1 MKWLTYKQIMYFKK
15 SITIFAIIISIVSS
29 LQSQSLDV
37 DVQGE
42 IYEYATYYVSSFD
55 VGTGGT
61 NVQIFNYSIE
71 SNIYPIYLKI
81 RFRASIIS
89 PGLGIN
95 NEATIVEVET
105 DPFIIQD
112 DLYLDNRDLSSELT
126 YVSDNSGNQ
135 IELQGQLI
143 DVLDPALS
151 EAIMQTI
158 LTSGKLSDGQYTF
171 SVSIF
176 GGVNENNL
184 SMVFDDSKTFVI
196 QSQVPIALEY
206 PGGALSDTTD
216 NLLYT
221 SFPIF
226 QWSSGP
232 PCAGCETYI
241 RVAQF
246 NSDIHS
252 GLEDAIQDQRVLPSN
267 QSEDWWQ
274 IDNVNSF
281 QYPFSG
287 AYPLDAGNIY
297 CWQVRITLPTTAG
310 SEDMFSP
317 ISAFKIGQAGTIETN
332 SVITDPLL
340 MMLQQAI
347 PNEFNNYFGQG
358 KSLEGF
364 IPNGQIEVNGVNVDQ
379 SVITNLL
386 QQIMSQNYQIKSV
399 QVE

>member
-1 MKWLTYKQIMYFKK
+1 MVIKK
-15 SITIFAIIISIVSS
+15 SIIFFALLVLFKSGI
-29 LQSQSLDV
+29 QSQSLNI

-55 VGTGGT
+55 VATGAT
-61 NVQIFNYSIE
+61 NVQIFNYSLT
-71 SNIYPIYLKI
+71 SNIYPVYIKI
-81 RFRASIIS
+81 RFKATIVS

-95 NEATIVEVET
+95 NAATIVEVET
-105 DPFIIQD
+105 DPFQIQD
-112 DLYLDNRDLSSELT
+112 GLYLDNRDLSSERT
-126 YVSDNSGNQ
+126 FINDNSGNQ

-143 DVLDPALS
+143 DVLDPGLS

-171 SVSIF
+171 SVMVY
-176 GGVNENNL
+176 GGLTENDL
-184 SMVFDDSKTFVI
+184 SLVFDDSKTFVI
-196 QSQVPIALEY
+196 QSQVPITLES

-221 SFPIF
+221 NFPIF

-232 PCAGCETYI
+232 PCTGCETYI

-246 NSDIHS
+246 DSDVHS
-252 GLEDAIQDQRVLPSN
+252 GLEDAIEDQRVLPSN
-267 QSEDWWQ
+267 QNEDWEL

-287 AYPLDAGNIY
+287 AYPLEAGNVY
-297 CWQVRITLPTTAG
+297 CWQIRITLPTTSG
-310 SEDMFSP
+310 TEDMFSP
-317 ISAFKIGQAGTIETN
+317 IYAFKIGQAGNIETT
-332 SVITDPLL
+332 SAITDPLL

-347 PNEFNNYFGQG
+347 PDKFNSYFGSG
-358 KSLEGF
+358 MALEGYV
-364 IPNGQIEVNGVNVDQ
+364 PSGQIEINGVTVDQ
-379 SVITNLL
+379 SVINNLL
-386 QQIMSQNYQIKSV
+386 QQIMSQNYQINSV

>member
-1 MKWLTYKQIMYFKK
+1 MVIKK
-15 SITIFAIIISIVSS
+15 SIIFFALLVLFKSGI
-29 LQSQSLDV
+29 QSQSLNI

-55 VGTGGT
+55 VATGAT
-61 NVQIFNYSIE
+61 NVQIFNYSLT
-71 SNIYPIYLKI
+71 SNIYPVYIKI
-81 RFRASIIS
+81 RFKATIVS

-95 NEATIVEVET
+95 NAATIVEVET
-105 DPFIIQD
+105 DPFQIQD
-112 DLYLDNRDLSSELT
+112 GLYLDNRDLSSEQT
-126 YVSDNSGNQ
+126 FINDNSGNQ

-143 DVLDPALS
+143 DVLDPGLS

-171 SVSIF
+171 SVMVY
-176 GGVNENNL
+176 GGLTENDL
-184 SMVFDDSKTFVI
+184 SLVFDDSKTFVI
-196 QSQVPIALEY
+196 QSQVPITLES

-221 SFPIF
+221 NFPIF

-232 PCAGCETYI
+232 PCTGCETYI

-246 NSDIHS
+246 DSDVHS
-252 GLEDAIQDQRVLPSN
+252 GLEDAIEDQRVLPSN
-267 QSEDWWQ
+267 QNEDWEL

-287 AYPLDAGNIY
+287 AYPLEAGNVY
-297 CWQVRITLPTTAG
+297 CWQIRITLPTTSG
-310 SEDMFSP
+310 TEDMFSP
-317 ISAFKIGQAGTIETN
+317 IYAFKIGQAGNIETT
-332 SVITDPLL
+332 SAITDPLL

-347 PNEFNNYFGQG
+347 PDKFNSYFGSG
-358 KSLEGF
+358 MALEGYV
-364 IPNGQIEVNGVNVDQ
+364 PSGQIEINGVTVDQ
-379 SVITNLL
+379 SVINNLL
-386 QQIMSQNYQIKSV
+386 QQIMSQNYQINSV

>member
-1 MKWLTYKQIMYFKK
+1 MVIKK
-15 SITIFAIIISIVSS
+15 SIIFFALLVLFKSNI
-29 LQSQSLDV
+29 QSQSLNI

-55 VGTGGT
+55 VATGAT
-61 NVQIFNYSIE
+61 NVQIFNYSLT
-71 SNIYPIYLKI
+71 SNIYPVYIKI
-81 RFRASIIS
+81 RFRATIIS

-105 DPFIIQD
+105 DPFQIQD
-112 DLYLDNRDLSSELT
+112 GLYLDNRDLSSELT
-126 YVSDNSGNQ
+126 FINDNSGSQ

-143 DVLDPALS
+143 DVLDPGLS

-171 SVSIF
+171 SVMVY
-176 GGVNENNL
+176 GGLTENDL
-184 SMVFDDSKTFVI
+184 SLVFDDSKTFVI
-196 QSQVPIALEY
+196 QSQVPITLES

-221 SFPIF
+221 NFPIF

-246 NSDIHS
+246 DSDVHS
-252 GLEDAIQDQRVLPSN
+252 GLEDAIEDQRVLPSN
-267 QSEDWWQ
+267 QNEDWEL

-287 AYPLDAGNIY
+287 AYPLEAGNVY
-297 CWQVRITLPTTAG
+297 CWQIRITLPTTSG
-310 SEDMFSP
+310 TEDMLSP
-317 ISAFKIGQAGTIETN
+317 IYAFKIGQAGNIETT
-332 SVITDPLL
+332 SAITDPLL
-340 MMLQQAI
+340 MMLKQAI
-347 PNEFNNYFGQG
+347 PDKFNSYFGPG
-358 KSLEGF
+358 MALDGYVPS
-364 IPNGQIEVNGVNVDQ
+364 GQIEINGVTVDQ
-379 SVITNLL
+379 SVINNLL
-386 QQIMSQNYQIKSV
+386 QQIMSQNYQINSV

>member
-1 MKWLTYKQIMYFKK
+1 MVIKK
-15 SITIFAIIISIVSS
+15 SIIFFALLVLFKSGI
-29 LQSQSLDV
+29 QSQSLNI

-55 VGTGGT
+55 VATGAT
-61 NVQIFNYSIE
+61 NVQIFNYSLT
-71 SNIYPIYLKI
+71 SNIYPVYIKI
-81 RFRASIIS
+81 RFKATIVS

-95 NEATIVEVET
+95 NAATIVEVET
-105 DPFIIQD
+105 DPFQIQD
-112 DLYLDNRDLSSELT
+112 GLYLDNRDLSSERT
-126 YVSDNSGNQ
+126 FINDNSGNQ

-143 DVLDPALS
+143 DVLDPGLS

-171 SVSIF
+171 SVMVY
-176 GGVNENNL
+176 GGLTENDL
-184 SMVFDDSKTFVI
+184 SLVFDDSKTFVI
-196 QSQVPIALEY
+196 QSQIPITLES

-221 SFPIF
+221 NFPIF

-232 PCAGCETYI
+232 PCTGCETYI

-246 NSDIHS
+246 DSDVHS
-252 GLEDAIQDQRVLPSN
+252 GLEDAIEDQRVLPSN
-267 QSEDWWQ
+267 QNEDWEL

-287 AYPLDAGNIY
+287 AYPLEAGNVY
-297 CWQVRITLPTTAG
+297 CWQIRITLPTTSG
-310 SEDMFSP
+310 TEDMFSP
-317 ISAFKIGQAGTIETN
+317 IYAFKIGQAGNIETT
-332 SVITDPLL
+332 SAITDPLL

-347 PNEFNNYFGQG
+347 PDKFNSYFGSG
-358 KSLEGF
+358 MALEGYV
-364 IPNGQIEVNGVNVDQ
+364 PSGQIEINGVTVDQ
-379 SVITNLL
+379 SVINNLL
-386 QQIMSQNYQIKSV
+386 QQIMSQNYQINSV

>member
-1 MKWLTYKQIMYFKK
+1 MFKK
-15 SITIFAIIISIVSS
+15 IFAIIISIVSS

-176 GGVNENNL
+176 AGVNENNL

-196 QSQVPIALEY
+196 QSQVPITLEY

>member
-1 MKWLTYKQIMYFKK
+1 MVIKK
-15 SITIFAIIISIVSS
+15 SIIFFALLVLFKSGI
-29 LQSQSLDV
+29 QSQSLNI

-55 VGTGGT
+55 VATGAT
-61 NVQIFNYSIE
+61 NVQIFNYSLT
-71 SNIYPIYLKI
+71 SNIYPVYIKI
-81 RFRASIIS
+81 RFRATIIS

-105 DPFIIQD
+105 DPFQIQD
-112 DLYLDNRDLSSELT
+112 GLYLDNRDLSSERT
-126 YVSDNSGNQ
+126 FINDNSGNQ

-143 DVLDPALS
+143 DVLDPGLS

-171 SVSIF
+171 SVMVY
-176 GGVNENNL
+176 GGLTENDL
-184 SMVFDDSKTFVI
+184 SLVFDDSKTFVI
-196 QSQVPIALEY
+196 QSQVPITLES

-221 SFPIF
+221 NFPIF

-232 PCAGCETYI
+232 PCTGCETYI

-246 NSDIHS
+246 DSDVHS
-252 GLEDAIQDQRVLPSN
+252 GLEDAIEDQRVLPSN
-267 QSEDWWQ
+267 QNEDWEL

-287 AYPLDAGNIY
+287 AYPLEAGNVY
-297 CWQVRITLPTTAG
+297 CWQIRIALPTTSG
-310 SEDMFSP
+310 TEDMLSP
-317 ISAFKIGQAGTIETN
+317 IYAFKIGQAGNIETT
-332 SVITDPLL
+332 SAITDPLL

-347 PNEFNNYFGQG
+347 PDKFNSYFGSG
-358 KSLEGF
+358 MAFEGYV
-364 IPNGQIEVNGVNVDQ
+364 PSGQIEINGVTVDQ
-379 SVITNLL
+379 SVINNLL
-386 QQIMSQNYQIKSV
+386 QQIMSQNYQINSV

>member
-1 MKWLTYKQIMYFKK
+1 MVIKK
-15 SITIFAIIISIVSS
+15 SIIFFALLVLFKSDI
-29 LQSQSLDV
+29 QSQSLNI

-55 VGTGGT
+55 VATGAT
-61 NVQIFNYSIE
+61 NVQIFNYSLT
-71 SNIYPIYLKI
+71 SNIYPVYIKI
-81 RFRASIIS
+81 RFRATIIS

-105 DPFIIQD
+105 DPFQIQD
-112 DLYLDNRDLSSELT
+112 GLYLDNRDLSSERT
-126 YVSDNSGNQ
+126 FINDNSGNQ

-143 DVLDPALS
+143 DVLDPGLS

-171 SVSIF
+171 SVMVY
-176 GGVNENNL
+176 GGLTENDL
-184 SMVFDDSKTFVI
+184 SLVFDDSKTFVI
-196 QSQVPIALEY
+196 QSQVPITLES

-221 SFPIF
+221 NFPIF

-246 NSDIHS
+246 DSDVHS
-252 GLEDAIQDQRVLPSN
+252 GLEDAIEDQRVLPSN
-267 QSEDWWQ
+267 QNEDWEL

-287 AYPLDAGNIY
+287 AYPLEAGNVY
-297 CWQVRITLPTTAG
+297 CWQIRITLPTTSG
-310 SEDMFSP
+310 TEDMLSP
-317 ISAFKIGQAGTIETN
+317 IYAFKIGQAGNIETT
-332 SVITDPLL
+332 SAITDPLL
-340 MMLQQAI
+340 MMLKQAI
-347 PNEFNNYFGQG
+347 PDKFNSYFGPG
-358 KSLEGF
+358 MALDGYVPS
-364 IPNGQIEVNGVNVDQ
+364 GQIEINGVTVDQ
-379 SVITNLL
+379 SVINNLL
-386 QQIMSQNYQIKSV
+386 QQIMSQNYQINSV

>member
-1 MKWLTYKQIMYFKK
+1 MVIKK
-15 SITIFAIIISIVSS
+15 SIIFFALLVLFKSDI
-29 LQSQSLDV
+29 QSQSLNI

-55 VGTGGT
+55 VATGAT
-61 NVQIFNYSIE
+61 NVQIFNYSLT
-71 SNIYPIYLKI
+71 SNIYPVYIKI
-81 RFRASIIS
+81 RFRATIIS

-105 DPFIIQD
+105 DPFQIQD
-112 DLYLDNRDLSSELT
+112 GLYLDNRDLSSERT
-126 YVSDNSGNQ
+126 FINDNSGNQ
-135 IELQGQLI
+135 IELQGRLI
-143 DVLDPALS
+143 DVLDPGLS

-171 SVSIF
+171 SVMVY
-176 GGVNENNL
+176 GGLTENDL
-184 SMVFDDSKTFVI
+184 SLVFDDSKTFVI
-196 QSQVPIALEY
+196 QSQVPITLES

-221 SFPIF
+221 NFPIF

-246 NSDIHS
+246 DSDVHS
-252 GLEDAIQDQRVLPSN
+252 GLEDAIEDQRVLPSN
-267 QSEDWWQ
+267 QNEDWEL

-287 AYPLDAGNIY
+287 AYPLEAGNVY
-297 CWQVRITLPTTAG
+297 CWQIRITLPTTSG
-310 SEDMFSP
+310 TEDMLSP
-317 ISAFKIGQAGTIETN
+317 IYAFKIGQAGNIETT
-332 SVITDPLL
+332 SAITDPLL
-340 MMLQQAI
+340 MMLKQAI
-347 PNEFNNYFGQG
+347 PDKFNSYFGPG
-358 KSLEGF
+358 MALDGYVPS
-364 IPNGQIEVNGVNVDQ
+364 GQIEINGVTVDQ
-379 SVITNLL
+379 SVINNLL
-386 QQIMSQNYQIKSV
+386 QQIMSQNYQINSV

>member
-1 MKWLTYKQIMYFKK
+1 MVIKK
-15 SITIFAIIISIVSS
+15 SIIFFALLVLFNSGI
-29 LQSQSLDV
+29 QSQSLNI

-55 VGTGGT
+55 VATGAT
-61 NVQIFNYSIE
+61 NVQIFNYSLT
-71 SNIYPIYLKI
+71 SNIYPVYIKI
-81 RFRASIIS
+81 RFKATIVS

-95 NEATIVEVET
+95 NAATIVEVET
-105 DPFIIQD
+105 DPFQIQD
-112 DLYLDNRDLSSELT
+112 GLYLDNRDLSSERT
-126 YVSDNSGNQ
+126 FINDNSGNQ

-143 DVLDPALS
+143 DVLDPGLS

-171 SVSIF
+171 SVMVY
-176 GGVNENNL
+176 GGLTENDL
-184 SMVFDDSKTFVI
+184 SLVFDDSKTFVI
-196 QSQVPIALEY
+196 QSQVPITLES

-221 SFPIF
+221 NFPIF

-232 PCAGCETYI
+232 PCTGCETYI

-246 NSDIHS
+246 DSDVHS
-252 GLEDAIQDQRVLPSN
+252 GLEDAIEDQRVLPSN
-267 QSEDWWQ
+267 QNEDWEL

-287 AYPLDAGNIY
+287 AYPLEAGNVY
-297 CWQVRITLPTTAG
+297 CWQIRITLPTTSG
-310 SEDMFSP
+310 TEDMFSP
-317 ISAFKIGQAGTIETN
+317 IYAFKIGQAGNIETT
-332 SVITDPLL
+332 SAITDPLL

-347 PNEFNNYFGQG
+347 PDKFNSYFGSG
-358 KSLEGF
+358 MALDGYVPS
-364 IPNGQIEVNGVNVDQ
+364 GQIEINGVTVDQ
-379 SVITNLL
+379 SVINNLL
-386 QQIMSQNYQIKSV
+386 QQIMSQNYQINSV

>member
-1 MKWLTYKQIMYFKK
+1 MYLKK
-15 SITIFAIIISIVSS
+15 IITFLAILISIVSS
-29 LQSQSLDV
+29 LQSQSLNV

-81 RFRASIIS
+81 RFRASILS

-112 DLYLDNRDLSSELT
+112 DLNLDNRDLSSELT
-126 YVSDNSGNQ
+126 YISDNSGNQ

-176 GGVNENNL
+176 AGLNENNL

-232 PCAGCETYI
+232 PCPGCETYI

-267 QSEDWWQ
+267 QSENWYQ

-297 CWQVRITLPTTAG
+297 CWQIRITLPTTAG

-364 IPNGQIEVNGVNVDQ
+364 VPNGQVEVNGVNVDQ